1 MEKLKNLLKSNNLK
15 ATHQRIAILECIDK
29 FGHIDIDA
37 IYDYISQNYPT
48 MSKATIYRNIN
59 ELTSYNIIEE
69 VKLPNKNKKF
79 EIKKIPHIH
88 LLCKKCSKVEDLFL
102 ETKPLFDKII
112 SNSGF
117 KIEHSFIVIDGICKN
132 CQKSA

>member
-1 MEKLKNLLKSNNLK
+1 MEKLRDLLRSNNLK
-15 ATHQRIAILECIDK
+15 ATHQRLAILGCVDR

-37 IYDYISQNYPT
+37 IYDFILKKYST
-48 MSKATIYRNIN
+48 MSKATVYRNIN
-59 ELTSYNIIEE
+59 ELISYNIIEE
-69 VKLPNKNKKF
+69 IKLPHKNKQY

-102 ETKPLFDKII
+102 ETKHLLESIK

-117 KIEHSFIVIDGICKN
+117 KVEHSFIVIDGICKE
-132 CQKSA
+132 CQKS

>member
-1 MEKLKNLLKSNNLK
+1 MEKLKDLLRSNDLK

-29 FGHIDIDA
+29 FGHINIDA
-37 IYDYISQNYPT
+37 IYSYICEKYPT
-48 MSKATIYRNIN
+48 MSKATVYRNIN
-59 ELTSYNIIEE
+59 ELLSYDIIEE
-69 VKLPNKNKKF
+69 IKLPHKTKKF

-102 ETKPLFDKII
+102 ETKPFFNSIA

-117 KIEHSFIVIDGICKN
+117 KVEHSFIVIDGTCKE
-132 CQKSA
+132 CQHS